1 MPSFNSDIQA
11 NAVSGAL
18 ASRNNNSA
26 LTSGQKRHVSALIT
40 TTAAWAAN
48 DLVHIATLPI
58 GSVLIPEE
66 CRVSME
72 ACGGTGTAFATL
84 GDDGDDDRYSATSI
98 SLTSAATTAVTPTAA
113 NALAPYAIAAGNE
126 VIKAKVALSSGT
138 VTAGKLIRVRLTYIA
153 P

>member
-1 MPSFNSDIQA
+1 MPSFSSDIQA
-11 NAVSGAL
+11 NVDLGTL
-18 ASRNNNSA
+18 PSRNNNAA

-48 DLVHIATLPI
+48 DLVHVFTLPI

-72 ACGGTGTAFATL
+72 ACGGTGTAFASM
-84 GDDGDDDRYSATSI
+84 GDDGNASRYSATSI

-113 NALAPYAIAAGNE
+113 NALAPFVIVPGTE
-126 VIKAKVALSSGT
+126 VIKFTVALSSGT
-138 VTAGKLIRVRLTYIA
+138 VTAGRLIRVRLTYIA